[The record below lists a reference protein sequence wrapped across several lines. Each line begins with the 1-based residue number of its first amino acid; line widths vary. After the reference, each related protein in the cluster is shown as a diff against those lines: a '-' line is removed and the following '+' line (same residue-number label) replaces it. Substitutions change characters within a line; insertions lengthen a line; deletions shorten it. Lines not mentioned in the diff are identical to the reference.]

1 MPASACLPGSRVR
14 YDGGAEPVGD
24 ALVARRRAEGR
35 TGAFCPET
43 AGGLPVPRR
52 PAPGARR

>member
-1 MPASACLPGSRVR
+1 MPGSRVR
-14 YDGGAEPVGD
+14 YDGGAEPVDD

-52 PAPGARR
+52 PAPGARC